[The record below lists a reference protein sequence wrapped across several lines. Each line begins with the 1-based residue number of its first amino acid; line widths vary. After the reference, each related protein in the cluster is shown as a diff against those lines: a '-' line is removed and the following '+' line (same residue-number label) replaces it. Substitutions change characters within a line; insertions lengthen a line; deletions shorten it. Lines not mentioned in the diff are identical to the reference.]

1 MTVNFDERSASI
13 LALETLR
20 EYPLDAVLFVA
31 EISLNDFM
39 DGRFDWDDAEFCKD
53 YSDVADLL
61 NGCRNSFR
69 IGAVDGLQIVAVD
82 YDVAESGENVV
93 CLFGVRDEYLDLTK

>member
-1 MTVNFDERSASI
+1 MTVNFDERSASK
-13 LALETLR
+13 LALEALR
-20 EYPLDAVLFVA
+20 QYPLDAVLFVA

-39 DGRFDWDDAEFCKD
+39 DGRFDWDDAEYCKD
-53 YSDVADLL
+53 FSDVAELL
-61 NGCRNSFR
+61 NGYRNSFR

-93 CLFGVRDEYLDLTK
+93 CLFGVRDEYVDLTK